1 MTEPSATRGAV
12 MMIVG
17 ALMVA
22 LAAITVA
29 FTSQPLPVAV
39 AVIGLVFLAV
49 GSRQRRTA
57 TRR

>member
-17 ALMVA
+17 APMVA
-22 LAAITVA
+22 VAVVTVV
-29 FTSQPLPVAV
+29 FTSEPLPVAV
-39 AVIGLVFLAV
+39 AVIGVVFLGV
-49 GSRQRRTA
+49 GSRQRRIA